1 MSYNNEYNTNYKKG
15 NYTRWQEMV
24 DKYFRRWEDL
34 TIEERVSRLE
44 GEVLILITLTTLMF
58 LKSFIPV

>member
-1 MSYNNEYNTNYKKG
+1 
-15 NYTRWQEMV
+15 MV

-58 LKSFIPV
+58 LKSFISV

>member
-1 MSYNNEYNTNYKKG
+1 MA
-15 NYTRWQEMV
+15 

-58 LKSFIPV
+58 LKSFISV

>member
-1 MSYNNEYNTNYKKG
+1 
-15 NYTRWQEMV
+15 MV
-24 DKYFRRWEDL
+24 DKYFRKWEDL

-58 LKSFIPV
+58 IKSFIPV

>member
-1 MSYNNEYNTNYKKG
+1 
-15 NYTRWQEMV
+15 MV
-24 DKYFRRWEDL
+24 DKYFRRWENL

-58 LKSFIPV
+58 IKSFIPV

>member
-1 MSYNNEYNTNYKKG
+1 MA
-15 NYTRWQEMV
+15 
-24 DKYFRRWEDL
+24 DKYFRKWEDL

-58 LKSFIPV
+58 IKSFIPV

>member
-1 MSYNNEYNTNYKKG
+1 MA
-15 NYTRWQEMV
+15 
-24 DKYFRRWEDL
+24 DKYFKRWENL

-58 LKSFIPV
+58 IKSFIPV

>member
-1 MSYNNEYNTNYKKG
+1 MNYSKEYNTNYKKG
-15 NYTRWQEMV
+15 KYEVVKITDR
-24 DKYFRRWEDL
+24 YFRRWEDL

-58 LKSFIPV
+58 VKSFIPV

>member
-1 MSYNNEYNTNYKKG
+1 
-15 NYTRWQEMV
+15 MV
-24 DKYFRRWEDL
+24 DKYFRRWEEL

-58 LKSFIPV
+58 IKSFIPV

>member
-58 LKSFIPV
+58 IKSFIPV

>member
-1 MSYNNEYNTNYKKG
+1 MA
-15 NYTRWQEMV
+15 

-58 LKSFIPV
+58 IKSFIPV

>member
-1 MSYNNEYNTNYKKG
+1 MA
-15 NYTRWQEMV
+15 

-44 GEVLILITLTTLMF
+44 GEALILITLTTLMF
-58 LKSFIPV
+58 IKSFIPV

>member
-1 MSYNNEYNTNYKKG
+1 
-15 NYTRWQEMV
+15 MV

-58 LKSFIPV
+58 IKSFIPV

>member
-1 MSYNNEYNTNYKKG
+1 MA
-15 NYTRWQEMV
+15 

-44 GEVLILITLTTLMF
+44 GEVLVLITLTTLMF
-58 LKSFIPV
+58 IKSFIPV

>member
-1 MSYNNEYNTNYKKG
+1 MT
-15 NYTRWQEMV
+15 

-58 LKSFIPV
+58 IKSFIPV

>member
-1 MSYNNEYNTNYKKG
+1 MA
-15 NYTRWQEMV
+15 
-24 DKYFRRWEDL
+24 DKYFRRWEEL

-58 LKSFIPV
+58 IKSFIPV

>member
-1 MSYNNEYNTNYKKG
+1 MA
-15 NYTRWQEMV
+15 
-24 DKYFRRWEDL
+24 DKYFKRWEDL

-58 LKSFIPV
+58 IKSFIPV

>member
-1 MSYNNEYNTNYKKG
+1 
-15 NYTRWQEMV
+15 MV
-24 DKYFRRWEDL
+24 DKYFRKWEDL

>member
-1 MSYNNEYNTNYKKG
+1 MT
-15 NYTRWQEMV
+15 
-24 DKYFRRWEDL
+24 DKYFRKWENL

-58 LKSFIPV
+58 IKSFIPV

>member
-1 MSYNNEYNTNYKKG
+1 
-15 NYTRWQEMV
+15 MV
-24 DKYFRRWEDL
+24 DEYFRRWEDL

-58 LKSFIPV
+58 IKSFIPV

>member
-1 MSYNNEYNTNYKKG
+1 MA
-15 NYTRWQEMV
+15 

>member
-1 MSYNNEYNTNYKKG
+1 MA
-15 NYTRWQEMV
+15 
-24 DKYFRRWEDL
+24 DKYFRKWEDL

>member
-1 MSYNNEYNTNYKKG
+1 MA
-15 NYTRWQEMV
+15 

-44 GEVLILITLTTLMF
+44 GEVLILITLTSLMF
-58 LKSFIPV
+58 IKSFIPV

>member
-1 MSYNNEYNTNYKKG
+1 MA
-15 NYTRWQEMV
+15 
-24 DKYFRRWEDL
+24 DKYFRRWENL

-58 LKSFIPV
+58 IKSFIPV